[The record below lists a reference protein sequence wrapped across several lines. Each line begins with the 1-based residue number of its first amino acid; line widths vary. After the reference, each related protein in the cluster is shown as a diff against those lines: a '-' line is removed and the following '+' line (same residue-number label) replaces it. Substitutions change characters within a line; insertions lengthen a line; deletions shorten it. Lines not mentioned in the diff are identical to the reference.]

1 MKKKL
6 LIIGIV
12 IGILLIGFVFLFPI
26 YNNLMKNRLDNNPK
40 LNKIA
45 QESFDEVIAG
55 YQKALDYPSNM
66 IDILNLDVFDM
77 EGCMSD
83 YNQDEGSCTVQ
94 YAYYDLNSDGIDEL
108 IIGNNVYNDILI
120 TNIYYYDGSS
130 AKSLLGGFW
139 YRNSV
144 TIYENGKFIVHGANG
159 ACCGTNSYYGNI
171 KSIENNVD
179 NWNDFGLVL
188 EYEYDVE
195 QGKHSYMKFD
205 KNHQQ
210 TNISEKEFNKLSDS
224 FNDKVDYKKWDWKEL
239 TSNQDVKVDDKYK
252 VYDYLYIVEQNLFVK
267 GKAVNEEYSD
277 ERIMKND
284 LKTLYPKLYNVA
296 DRIKYNMSRCIQA
309 SAQTNGQ
316 YKCEVDTSTYVYP
329 MIYQYPAEGTS
340 SKAGLTEYYFT
351 TANIYYDTDDDGYV
365 DQAGKGIFVA
375 PIDQFNEK
383 VGQLLSDGTIIQND
397 SKTNNI
403 SNTTTGSGNT
413 NNSSNTTTGSNNTDS
428 SSNTTTGSNNT
439 NSSSNTTMDSNNTG
453 NSSNTTNQNNVDDS
467 PVDRPTKKYLYKLV
481 FNNFGKY
488 YKDNFGDNG
497 YTKNSIIT
505 FYIDGECVT
514 DTKVDDIELRP
525 AGSYSIYSKELSG
538 IVNFDLYIDNKK
550 VDTISV
556 NVDEKM
562 QANWIYMD

>member
-26 YNNLMKNRLDNNPK
+26 YNNLMKNRLDNNPE

-94 YAYYDLNSDGIDEL
+94 YAYYDLNNDGIDEL
-108 IIGNNVYNDILI
+108 IIGNNIYNDILI

-171 KSIENNVD
+171 KSIGNNVD

-195 QGKHSYMKFD
+195 QGIHSYMKFD

-210 TNISEKEFNKLSDS
+210 TNILEKEFNKLTES

-252 VYDYLYIVEQNLFVK
+252 VYDYLYIVEQDLFVK

-296 DRIKYNMSRCIQA
+296 DRIKYNMSICVQA

-316 YKCEVDTSTYVYP
+316 YKCEVDISTYVYP

-340 SKAGLTEYYFT
+340 SKAGLTEYYFK

-397 SKTNNI
+397 SKTNNS

-413 NNSSNTTTGSNNTDS
+413 NNISNTTTGSNNTDS
-428 SSNTTTGSNNT
+428 SSNTTMDSNNT
-439 NSSSNTTMDSNNTG
+439 DSGSNTTMDSNNTG

-556 NVDEKM
+556 YVDQKM
-562 QANWIYMD
+562 QANNIYMD

>member
-12 IGILLIGFVFLFPI
+12 IGVLLIGFVFLFPI
-26 YNNLMKNRLDNNPK
+26 FYNLMNNRLDNNPE

-45 QESFDEVIAG
+45 QESFDEVIVG

-83 YNQDEGSCTVQ
+83 YNQDEGSCIVQ

-108 IIGNNVYNDILI
+108 IIGNNIYNDILI

-144 TIYENGKFIVHGANG
+144 TIYENGKFIVHGADG

-195 QGKHSYMKFD
+195 QGIHSYMKFD

-210 TNISEKEFNKLSDS
+210 TNISEKEFNKLTES

-252 VYDYLYIVEQNLFVK
+252 VYDYLYIVEQDLFVK
-267 GKAVNEEYSD
+267 GKAVNEDYSS
-277 ERIMKND
+277 ERIMKSD

-296 DRIKYNMSRCIQA
+296 NRIKYNMSRCVQA

-316 YKCEVDTSTYVYP
+316 YKCEVDISTYVYP

-340 SKAGLTEYYFT
+340 SKAGLTEYYFK

-397 SKTNNI
+397 SKTNN
-403 SNTTTGSGNT
+403 
-413 NNSSNTTTGSNNTDS
+413 SSNTTTGSSNTDS
-428 SSNTTTGSNNT
+428 
-439 NSSSNTTMDSNNTG
+439 
-453 NSSNTTNQNNVDDS
+453 SSNTTNQNNVDDS
-467 PVDRPTKKYLYKLV
+467 QVDKSTKKYLYKLV

-556 NVDEKM
+556 YVDEKM